1 MQLIEYNF
9 NQVDA
14 ADLQDIIRSC
24 NILIDSGSMRKIW
37 KEVTWRIHPS
47 KTIMPRLSI
56 NMKQWWRIQHLS
68 ETPKDLE
75 EAKKQLKK
83 AWEEFCQ
90 VKESASELR
99 EHFSDTLIEEAEDA
113 EDETKAK
120 D

>member
-1 MQLIEYNF
+1 M
-9 NQVDA
+9 
-14 ADLQDIIRSC
+14 
-24 NILIDSGSMRKIW
+24 
-37 KEVTWRIHPS
+37 
-47 KTIMPRLSI
+47 
-56 NMKQWWRIQHLS
+56 
-68 ETPKDLE
+68 
-75 EAKKQLKK
+75 KK